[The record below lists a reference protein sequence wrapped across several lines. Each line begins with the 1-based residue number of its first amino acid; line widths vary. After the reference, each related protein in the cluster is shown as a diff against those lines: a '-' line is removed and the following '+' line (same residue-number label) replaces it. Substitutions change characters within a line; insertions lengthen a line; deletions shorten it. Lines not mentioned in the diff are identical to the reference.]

1 MVGSRSQPGR
11 SSGITTVHIWL
22 IVFVALWLVSTV
34 IAVLLYTERAELQD
48 ALVAAEEDAQ
58 RYMGKAEEAHFG
70 SYLEQATAKLSLAR
84 VLDNERAALAQL
96 IGMNEA
102 VGAAET
108 EQEIN
113 ALMAELAEGVPEG
126 TLLHKLPGSDLKT
139 AIKRLGNAWK
149 EQDESLDEAKKEL
162 AAAQES
168 LNRERA
174 ARQKDA
180 KGFEKDLAKLS
191 KENADLKTANAA
203 ALAKLD
209 TQIKAL
215 QRRITQTQ
223 DRLGKKLVA
232 KEKELGDA
240 EAERVKLEGKV
251 AQMRLELMAFRPSV
265 PRMGLAAEADARV
278 VRAQADEDLVYID
291 LGKRDN
297 LTLGLLFEVFSPAA
311 HVELVSGKGEGE
323 TSEEGGAESGRE
335 GTAAGQDQSRKAAP
349 GDNLMRGKAKIEV
362 VGIHASTSEC
372 RVVETRTG
380 EQIVP
385 GDLVLNPVYDRHRR
399 YKFAV
404 EGGFDLDGDRI
415 ADPQGAE
422 QIKAWIEAW
431 GGEVVALPQT
441 VEEVPAGAGKG
452 RSRLAS
458 GWGLETV
465 DFLVLGG
472 SPPRPAKD
480 AKGARQQDER
490 AAYDRFLAIKKEAQ
504 SLSLTLLT
512 QSQFLH
518 FVGRAKRG
526 SPGASAG
533 GGGRTMMGQ

>member
-34 IAVLLYTERAELQD
+34 IAVLLYTERAELQG
-48 ALVAAEEDAQ
+48 ALAAAEEDAQ

-70 SYLEQATAKLSLAR
+70 NYLEKTTAKLSLAR
-84 VLDNERAALAQL
+84 ILDNERAALAQL
-96 IGMNEA
+96 VGMNEA
-102 VGAAET
+102 VSATET

-113 ALMAELAEGVPEG
+113 SLMAGLAEGAPEG

-149 EQDESLDEAKKEL
+149 EQDESKDEAKKQL
-162 AAAQES
+162 AAAQQN

-180 KGFEKDLAKLS
+180 KGFEDALAKLG
-191 KENADLKTANAA
+191 KENADLKSANAA

-232 KEKELGDA
+232 KERELGDV
-240 EAERVKLEGKV
+240 EAERVKMEGKV
-251 AQMRLELMAFRPSV
+251 AQMRSELMAFRPKV

-297 LTLGLLFEVFSPAA
+297 LTLGLRFEVFSPAA
-311 HVELVSGKGEGE
+311 HVELVGGEGGSGA
-323 TSEEGGAESGRE
+323 SEDAGAQSGRE
-335 GTAAGQDQSRKAAP
+335 DAAAGQDQPVKVAP
-349 GDNLMRGKAKIEV
+349 GDNLIRGKATIEV

-380 EQIVP
+380 DQIVP
-385 GDLVLNPVYDRHRR
+385 GDLVLNPVYDRHRK

-431 GGEVVALPQT
+431 GGEVVALQQT
-441 VEEVPAGAGKG
+441 VEEAPAGSGKG

-472 SPPRPAKD
+472 SPPRPAKGT
-480 AKGARQQDER
+480 KGVREQDER
-490 AAYDRFLAIKKEAQ
+490 AAYNRFLAIKKEAD

-518 FVGRAKRG
+518 FVGRAKGG
-526 SPGASAG
+526 SPRARAAAG
-533 GGGRTMMGQ
+533 GRP